1 MSDILYYRRSN
12 GDEVSVEVG
21 SALHDRLSV
30 DGEYTLITEFG
41 GDPVPPEEEPEFE
54 PTLGEPEETETVDL
68 PIVGF
73 DEMTVEEVVPH
84 LEDLDAEDLSVIEAY
99 EIANKNRTTLLEAIE
114 AARSED

>member
-1 MSDILYYRRSN
+1 MSEILYYRRSN

-21 SALHDRLSV
+21 SALHNRLSA
-30 DGEYTLITEFG
+30 DGEYTQITEFEG
-41 GDPVPPEEEPEFE
+41 EVIPPEDLAEEDETE
-54 PTLGEPEETETVDL
+54 TETETVEL
-68 PIVGF
+68 PIEGF
-73 DEMTVEEVVPH
+73 DDLTVEEVVPH